1 MHRDRGNYVS
11 ILLSTCH
18 SLPVSINR
26 TSEFLDIGSV
36 IPFNMSLTILAQLLL
51 LFISFVNGQ
60 NNNNMSIECPFHISC
75 SHTYNQILKFPS
87 LPVSEKL
94 ILNDIDCKF
103 QVLDLSHPKKC
114 FSSFFLTYNF
124 SVFYP
129 FRSNFPFRN
138 ITFFNCSSVTQHHLK
153 SRDQTYTYAQDMLS
167 CPIYVADSTESV
179 VKLDLLRCTR
189 MFDKVLPTK
198 ASYIRGNYLHMNW
211 SETNF
216 DSQCLEYELHNKS
229 KKNHTSIILETIG
242 ELNRLYL
249 YIPSVLFLFFI
260 FQFF

>member
-1 MHRDRGNYVS
+1 
-11 ILLSTCH
+11 
-18 SLPVSINR
+18 
-26 TSEFLDIGSV
+26 
-36 IPFNMSLTILAQLLL
+36 MSLIILALLQLLL
-51 LFISFVNGQ
+51 MNLGNGQ
-60 NNNNMSIECPFHISC
+60 ILNNNNSSIECPFRLSC
-75 SHTYNQILKFPS
+75 SQYGVQDKDQILEFRS
-87 LPVSEKL
+87 LPKSEKMVVTFL
-94 ILNDIDCKF
+94 DCKF
-103 QVLDLSHPKKC
+103 EEITLSHQQNC
-114 FSSFFLTYNF
+114 LSSLFLTHNV

-129 FRSNFPFRN
+129 FRSEFPFRN

-242 ELNRLYL
+242 E
-249 YIPSVLFLFFI
+249 
-260 FQFF
+260 